1 MTTTLNSVS
10 LLKRLALTA
19 CLLLSIPMTQAAD
32 PVPASPPAES
42 DGNFS
47 GKVVETMTTAG
58 YTYVLVD
65 TGSQKMWASAT
76 QFAVTKGDNVTVVGG
91 MPMANFHSNTLNRN
105 FAVVYFTGKIGI
117 HTAGEKEVETTP
129 ALPPGHPALPDQAAA
144 ALPPNH
150 PALVTPGSALNLAGI
165 KRAEGGKTV
174 QEIIFD
180 SAKLAGQTVTVRGKV
195 AKYNAM
201 VMGKNWLH
209 LQDGSGSGD
218 KRDNDLTITS
228 ATPAKVGDMVLVT
241 GKVTTN
247 KDFGSGYKF
256 AVILEDAQVRI
267 E

>member
-1 MTTTLNSVS
+1 M
-10 LLKRLALTA
+10 
-19 CLLLSIPMTQAAD
+19 
-32 PVPASPPAES
+32 
-42 DGNFS
+42 
-47 GKVVETMTTAG
+47 
-58 YTYVLVD
+58 
-65 TGSQKMWASAT
+65 
-76 QFAVTKGDNVTVVGG
+76 
-91 MPMANFHSNTLNRN
+91 
-105 FAVVYFTGKIGI
+105 
-117 HTAGEKEVETTP
+117 
-129 ALPPGHPALPDQAAA
+129 
-144 ALPPNH
+144 
-150 PALVTPGSALNLAGI
+150 NLAGI